1 MSLTTTGGGMPAAGI
16 TTPEKVPD
24 DVAMIIP
31 VKKLR
36 VLILVLT
43 SGHLKL
49 LQRAV
54 SSVTEWQLPEPR
66 LSVTVRV
73 VVNTKKPGYLEEVR
87 AAYPSTGAI
96 EVVATESNGFPGK
109 GHNSQIEE
117 FRKSQSSFDY
127 ATFLD
132 GDDAYYPPALQLLY
146 KLFDSGVEIG
156 GLTTNDKVMGPW
168 DPEFDGC
175 TGLEARFGL
184 RTFGDA
190 ETHWWRQ
197 APRLNPFKNPVYKCS
212 TPMRLL
218 FMSAR
223 VLGLPVQVKYCET
236 AELFDDF
243 LAYLHVME
251 IWRRKLAD
259 VRFLSCTYL
268 YCYTTL
274 NEDNATHAYVRA
286 AKQDSEERI
295 FRESTNRKFDKL
307 AEKWAEDPALTA
319 QTPFFHIGKP
329 HNYALEQ
336 KREFAMSKFVVPAVN
351 EWFLE
356 ANNLFTEGKFEA
368 ALPIYEKLRHTG
380 LQLETTAMNAG
391 VCYYHTGKIAE
402 AIQCWLDV
410 PPHKRN
416 ANLHKNMGVV
426 MNLFGIAAKNYAV
439 HYLECSLQQDAN
451 QPNIVAELER
461 LKKQ

>member
-1 MSLTTTGGGMPAAGI
+1 MSTSSGI
-16 TTPEKVPD
+16 TTEKVVPD

-54 SSVTEWQLPEPR
+54 SSVTEGQLPEPR
-66 LSVTVRV
+66 MEVTVRV
-73 VVNTKKPGYLEEVR
+73 VVNTKKPGYAEEVR

-96 EVVATESNGFPGK
+96 EVVETESNGFPGK

-132 GDDAYYPPALQLLY
+132 GDDAYYPPALQLFY
-146 KLFDSGVEIG
+146 KMFDSGVEIG

-168 DPEFDGC
+168 DPEFEGC

-197 APRLNPFKNPVYKCS
+197 APRLNPFKNPVFKCS

-223 VLGLPVQVKYCET
+223 VLTLAVQVKYCER

-243 LAYLHVME
+243 LAYLYVLE
-251 IWRRKLAD
+251 IWRQKLAD
-259 VRFLSCTYL
+259 VRFLACTYL

-274 NEDNATHAYVRA
+274 NEDNATHAYVRNQ
-286 AKQDSEERI
+286 KQDSEERI
-295 FRESTNRKFDKL
+295 FREVTTGKFDTL
-307 AEKWAEDPALTA
+307 AEDWAADPALTSK
-319 QTPFFHIGKP
+319 TSFFHIGKP

-356 ANNLFTEGKFEA
+356 ANKLFVAGEFAA

-380 LQLETTAMNAG
+380 LQLDTTAMNAG
-391 VCYYHTGKIAE
+391 VCNYHTGKIAE

-410 PPHKRN
+410 PVHKRN
-416 ANLHKNMGVV
+416 ANLHKNMGVA
-426 MNLFGIAAKNYAV
+426 MGLFGGASQKYAV

-451 QPNIVAELER
+451 QPNIAAELAR
-461 LKKQ
+461 LKK